1 MWSTKTDEKFAT
13 KSQKQVCGSEE
24 RLSNP
29 EEKTVETQFSSY
41 AQAWT
46 TLCDPMNSSTPGLP
60 VHHQLPGFTQKLPSL
75 KNRNKEWG
83 AVSRASDEGNRQE
96 AQHTHC
102 GTPGRS
108 SGRRQGAS
116 PGFSTLTVGT
126 PGRSAGRRQ
135 EGYTWFFHRG
145 QAGKKRVSEKFSLQR
160 NQKGGLHQN

>member
-13 KSQKQVCGSEE
+13 KSQKQICGSEE

-29 EEKTVETQFSSY
+29 EEKTVETQFSSD

-83 AVSRASDEGNRQE
+83 AVSRASDEENRQE

-102 GTPGRS
+102 
-108 SGRRQGAS
+108 
-116 PGFSTLTVGT
+116 GT

-160 NQKGGLHQN
+160 NQKRGLHQN